1 MTMSDKIKTEYDR
14 LAEQIRHHDHLYY
27 QLDRPEISDAEY
39 DRLFDHLLQLEK
51 EYPELITPDSPSQR
65 VGSAPLPAFK
75 SVAHRIRMLSLQKV
89 ISEEEFAEF
98 DRRAKEGLN
107 YSSDI
112 EYVVEPKL
120 DGLAVELVYEKGIL
134 TVGSTRG
141 DGTRGEEV
149 TPNLKTIRAIPLKLS
164 DDIARKYPLVEVRG
178 EVIIKKSSFVKLN
191 EKMAK
196 QGNPPFANPRN
207 AAAGSLRQLDSKVT
221 SSRPLVFYAYGISAS
236 DFPGLETH
244 YDVMQFL
251 KQAGFLINEHLEK
264 VLGINQVGKAF
275 SKLTEIR
282 PGLDYEIDGM
292 VIKVNRFSEQMMLGE
307 ISRTPRWAV
316 AWKFAAEEAETIIRD
331 IIFSVGRTGVITP
344 VAKLEPVRV
353 SGVIV
358 SNASLHNEDE
368 MIALNI
374 RIGDTVII
382 RRAGEVIPEIM
393 EVIKERRTGK
403 ERAISIP
410 KICPSCGGEIIRP
423 EGEAAYRCFNSA
435 CPAQLSEKIFHFAS
449 KEAMDIEGLGG
460 KLAAQL
466 VENKLVND
474 PSDIYFLNKEML
486 LPLELMG
493 EKKAITLLNA
503 IELSKARELPRI
515 IYALGILGVGE
526 TAARSL
532 ATHFV
537 EFEKLYKTDL
547 DELITIEGI
556 GPTIA
561 NSIMDFF
568 ANLGNRNMIEKMKKA
583 GVTFPPFKPIG
594 QTATLAWKTFVITGT
609 LSRSR
614 DHFKGLIEMA
624 GGKVAGSVS
633 SKTDYL
639 LAGDNPGSKLD
650 NAKKLGVKVITEED
664 LKSLL

>member
-1 MTMSDKIKTEYDR
+1 MTMSDKIKKEYDR
-14 LAEQIRHHDHLYY
+14 LVEQICNHDRLYY

-39 DRLFDHLLQLEK
+39 DRLFDRLLQLEK

-89 ISEEEFAEF
+89 ISEEEFDEF

-107 YSSDI
+107 KPEEI
-112 EYVVEPKL
+112 EYTVEPKL
-120 DGLAVELVYEKGIL
+120 DGLAVELVYENGRL

-164 DDIARKYPLVEVRG
+164 DDIARKYPLLEVRG
-178 EVIIKKSSFVKLN
+178 EVIIKKPSFAKLN
-191 EKMAK
+191 EKMAQ
-196 QGNPPFANPRN
+196 QGNPLFANPRN
-207 AAAGSLRQLDSKVT
+207 AAAGSLRQLDSKIT
-221 SSRPLVFYAYGISAS
+221 SSRPLIFYAYGLSAS

-251 KQAGFLINEHLEK
+251 KQAGFLVNEYLEK
-264 VLGINQVGKAF
+264 VLGVSQVGKAF

-316 AWKFAAEEAETIIRD
+316 AWKFAAEEAETIVRD

-344 VAKLEPVRV
+344 VAQMEPVRV
-353 SGVIV
+353 SGVTV

-368 MIALNI
+368 MMALDI

-382 RRAGEVIPEIM
+382 RRAGDVIPEVM

-403 ERAISIP
+403 ERPVAMPIH
-410 KICPSCGGEIIRP
+410 CPSCGGEIIRP

-449 KEAMDIEGLGG
+449 KEAMDIDGLGG

-466 VENKLVND
+466 VKSKLVKD

-493 EKKAITLLNA
+493 DKKAINLLNA
-503 IELSKARELPRI
+503 IELSKTMDLPRI
-515 IYALGILGVGE
+515 IYALGIIGVGE

-532 ATHFV
+532 ATHFI
-537 EFEKLYKTDL
+537 EFAKLYKADF

-561 NSIMDFF
+561 HSILDFF
-568 ANLGNRNMIEKMKKA
+568 ANPGNRNMIEKMKKA
-583 GVTFPPFKPIG
+583 GVNFAPFEVVG
-594 QTATLAWKTFVITGT
+594 QATTLSGKTFVITGT

-650 NAKKLGVKVITEED
+650 NAKKLGVKVITEEE
-664 LKSLL
+664 LLSLI